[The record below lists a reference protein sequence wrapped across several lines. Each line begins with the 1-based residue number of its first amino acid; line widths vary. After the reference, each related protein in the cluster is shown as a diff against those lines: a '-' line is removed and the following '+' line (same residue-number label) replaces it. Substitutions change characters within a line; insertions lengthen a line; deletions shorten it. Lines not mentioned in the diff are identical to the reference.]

1 MRTTGQVAKELG
13 IGLWTLL
20 RLVYSGTIPPP
31 ARAGQLRA
39 WSEKDVE
46 NARAALGRRC
56 NNVQRSATA

>member
-31 ARAGQLRA
+31 ARVGQLRA
-39 WSEKDVE
+39 WSETDVE
-46 NARAALGRRC
+46 NARAALAARGNGAHRG
-56 NNVQRSATA
+56 ATA